1 MEHTPENPVEK
12 LTECNICFNTIDIDN
27 LAICGN
33 KKCSFKMC
41 SQCIRSYK
49 QFDNKNCPQCR
60 LPITTRQFSRITPK
74 KIEPNVAPIS
84 HRECFIKRGCDAG
97 RRRCDAYVS
106 NREYC
111 SQPNKNIFKC
121 VTGAAFVICVPKI
134 LGYYLCKGCVVDN
147 VSVIDAWRSCEGV
160 NDICQPLAGAAA
172 LGMSWGIGYTC
183 FEVIKNRGQVMQR

>member
-1 MEHTPENPVEK
+1 M
-12 LTECNICFNTIDIDN
+12 ECNICFNNIDTDN
-27 LAICGN
+27 LVICGN
-33 KKCSFKMC
+33 KNCPFKMC

-60 LPITTRQFSRITPK
+60 LPITTRQFLDITPK
-74 KIEPNVAPIS
+74 KTEPNVAPEHRQDAPIS
-84 HRECFIKRGCDAG
+84 DRECCIKFRRNVECSIKCDA
-97 RRRCDAYVS
+97 AVS

-121 VTGAAFVICVPKI
+121 VTGAVFVICVPKI
-134 LGYYLCKGCVVDN
+134 LGYYLCNGCVVHN

-160 NDICQPLAGAAA
+160 NDICQPLAGGAA
-172 LGMSWGIGYTC
+172 LGMSWGIGYSC